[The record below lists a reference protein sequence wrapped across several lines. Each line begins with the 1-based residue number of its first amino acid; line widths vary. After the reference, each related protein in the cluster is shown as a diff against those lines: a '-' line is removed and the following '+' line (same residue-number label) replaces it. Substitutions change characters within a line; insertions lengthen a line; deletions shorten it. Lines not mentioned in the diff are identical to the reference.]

1 MNAVN
6 AMNGS
11 PSGSG
16 EYLLEALDI
25 VKRFGDFTA
34 NDGVTLRLRGGEIHA
49 LLGENGAGK
58 STLVKI
64 VYGAL
69 QPTAGRLRW
78 YGAPVTVANPAAARR
93 LGIGMVF
100 QHFSLFEALSVTE
113 NIALALPGGFD
124 RRALGARIARVS
136 AEYGLPLEPG
146 ALVVDLSVGERQRIE
161 IVRCLLQEPRLL
173 IMDEPTAVLT
183 PQEANRLF
191 VTLRRLADDGC
202 AVLYISHRLEE
213 VKQLCHHAIILRHG
227 KVVADVDPQAETAAS
242 LARLMVGAD
251 VHAVSAEAHAP
262 HGPPMLVVAALS
274 LPADGPFG
282 VALRN
287 VSLEVRAGEVVAIAG
302 VAGNGQS
309 ELFEALSG
317 ERLAPAP
324 EAVTIAGEPCGT
336 RGVTARRRL
345 GAAFVPEERLGH
357 SAVPGFALSDNV
369 LLTRHASGG
378 DLVRAGFIDRTA
390 TSAVAARVIER
401 FDVRTSRAD
410 PPAQALSGGNL
421 QKFVVGRELDREPA
435 VLVIDQPTWGVDA
448 GAAAIVR
455 QVLADMA
462 RGGAAVLV
470 ISQDL
475 DEISEIADRIA
486 VISRGELSAAYPAG
500 EIDRERIGLLMAG
513 AHETTAQAAGAQA
526 SGVREAATQASGAHE
541 TAAQAPGAQ
550 TAEAHET
557 ATQAPG
563 AQATGAH
570 ETAAQAPE
578 SRHRDSGVRGAGAGG
593 AHGQEAGPGGPG
605 GSGAGGMDG
614 GT

>member
-1 MNAVN
+1 MTAP
-6 AMNGS
+6 AS
-11 PSGSG
+11 SGGG

-34 NDGVTLRLRGGEIHA
+34 NDRVTLRLPPGEIHA

-69 QPTAGRLRW
+69 QPTAGQLRW
-78 YGAPVTVANPAAARR
+78 RGDAVSVPNPAAARR

-100 QHFSLFEALSVTE
+100 QHFSLFEALTVVE

-124 RRALGARIARVS
+124 PKALAERIGRVS
-136 AEYGLPLEPG
+136 AEYGLPLAPT
-146 ALVVDLSVGERQRIE
+146 ALVADLSVGERQRIE

-183 PQEANRLF
+183 PQEADQLF
-191 VTLRRLADDGC
+191 VTLRRLAGDGC

-213 VKQLCHHAIILRHG
+213 VKQLCHHATILRHG
-227 KVVADVDPQAETAAS
+227 KVVANVDPQVETAAS

-262 HGPPMLVVAALS
+262 GGPAMLCAAALS

-287 VSLEVRAGEVVAIAG
+287 VSLAVHAGEVVAIAG

-309 ELFEALSG
+309 ELFDALSG
-317 ERLAPAP
+317 ERLAPVP

-378 DLVRAGFIDRTA
+378 ALVRGGFIDQRSTRA
-390 TSAVAARVIER
+390 AAARVIER
-401 FDVRTSRAD
+401 FDVRASRSD

-421 QKFVVGRELDREPA
+421 QKFVVGRELDRDPA
-435 VLVIDQPTWGVDA
+435 VLVVDQPTWGVDA
-448 GAAAIVR
+448 GAAALIR
-455 QVLADMA
+455 QVLVDMA
-462 RGGAAVLV
+462 QGGAAVLV

-475 DEISEIADRIA
+475 DEIFEIADRIA
-486 VISRGELSAAYPAG
+486 VISRGELSAACPAG
-500 EIDRERIGLLMAG
+500 ELDRERIGLLMAG
-513 AHETTAQAAGAQA
+513 AHESAAGQSYPIFPAAAQPIEAQAAGANETRGQDPGA
-526 SGVREAATQASGAHE
+526 PATEEQSLTAPSVGAHE
-541 TAAQAPGAQ
+541 PKDRDLAGLPD
-550 TAEAHET
+550 
-557 ATQAPG
+557 
-563 AQATGAH
+563 GAH
-570 ETAAQAPE
+570 EPKG
-578 SRHRDSGVRGAGAGG
+578 RDLAGASEGGAGG
-593 AHGQEAGPGGPG
+593 GG
-605 GSGAGGMDG
+605 AAA
-614 GT
+614 

>member
-1 MNAVN
+1 MTA
-6 AMNGS
+6 
-11 PSGSG
+11 SGSDG

-34 NDGVTLRLRGGEIHA
+34 NDRVTVRLRHGEIHA

-69 QPTAGRLRW
+69 QPTDGQIRW
-78 YGAPVTVANPAAARR
+78 RGERVTVPNPAAARR

-100 QHFSLFEALSVTE
+100 QHFSLFEAFTVAE
-113 NIALALPGGFD
+113 NIALALSGGFD
-124 RRALGARIARVS
+124 LRALSERIARVS
-136 AEYGLPLEPG
+136 AEYGLPLEPT
-146 ALVVDLSVGERQRIE
+146 ALVADLSVGERQRIE

-183 PQEANRLF
+183 PQEAEQLF
-191 VTLRRLADDGC
+191 VTLRRLAGDGC

-213 VKQLCHHAIILRHG
+213 VKQLCHDATILRHG
-227 KVVADVDPQAETAAS
+227 TVVANVDPQAETAAS

-251 VHAVSAEAHAP
+251 VHAVSVGGHEVAGA
-262 HGPPMLVVAALS
+262 PMLVATALS
-274 LPADGPFG
+274 LPADGPFA

-317 ERLAPAP
+317 ERLAPVPGAI
-324 EAVTIAGEPCGT
+324 TIAGEPCGT

-357 SAVPGFALSDNV
+357 GAVPGFALSDNV
-369 LLTRHASGG
+369 LLTRYASDGA
-378 DLVRAGFIDRTA
+378 LVRAGFIDQPA
-390 TSAVAARVIER
+390 TRAVTDRVIER
-401 FDVRTSRAD
+401 FDVRTSRD
-410 PPAQALSGGNL
+410 NPPAQALSGGNL

-435 VLVIDQPTWGVDA
+435 VLLVNQPTWGVDA
-448 GAAAIVR
+448 GAAALIR
-455 QVLADMA
+455 QVLSDMA

-475 DEISEIADRIA
+475 DEIFEIADRIA

-500 EIDRERIGLLMAG
+500 AIDREQVGLLMAG
-513 AHETTAQAAGAQA
+513 AHETAAAPGRA
-526 SGVREAATQASGAHE
+526 GEAAA
-541 TAAQAPGAQ
+541 
-550 TAEAHET
+550 
-557 ATQAPG
+557 
-563 AQATGAH
+563 
-570 ETAAQAPE
+570 
-578 SRHRDSGVRGAGAGG
+578 
-593 AHGQEAGPGGPG
+593 
-605 GSGAGGMDG
+605 
-614 GT
+614 